1 MRAERDFKKYEK
13 NEAITLLPDSFV
25 FNGIIVYI
33 SNQTLATFMKNAKDH
48 WDALDRRMESIDISP
63 TRKILWYWLRK
74 KIVSDM
80 NDETIQNDLKIL
92 PVTSPLLP
100 DYNLSDLLT
109 YIDDIVEGK
118 YNTDREIYGKIE
130 WGSIKS
136 FRSYILYGQPN
147 WKRKILEN
155 MRIDMLRDK

>member
-1 MRAERDFKKYEK
+1 
-13 NEAITLLPDSFV
+13 
-25 FNGIIVYI
+25 
-33 SNQTLATFMKNAKDH
+33 
-48 WDALDRRMESIDISP
+48 
-63 TRKILWYWLRK
+63 
-74 KIVSDM
+74 M

-118 YNTDREIYGKIE
+118 YNTESEIYGKIE

-136 FRSYILYGQPN
+136 FKSYILFGQPN
-147 WKRKILEN
+147 WKKKIKEN
-155 MRIDMLRDK
+155 MRINILRDK

>member
-1 MRAERDFKKYEK
+1 
-13 NEAITLLPDSFV
+13 
-25 FNGIIVYI
+25 
-33 SNQTLATFMKNAKDH
+33 
-48 WDALDRRMESIDISP
+48 
-63 TRKILWYWLRK
+63 
-74 KIVSDM
+74 M
-80 NDETIQNDLKIL
+80 NDETIPNDLKIL

-130 WGSIKS
+130 WGSINS
-136 FRSYILYGQPN
+136 FRSYILFGQKH
-147 WKRKILEN
+147 WREKILEN